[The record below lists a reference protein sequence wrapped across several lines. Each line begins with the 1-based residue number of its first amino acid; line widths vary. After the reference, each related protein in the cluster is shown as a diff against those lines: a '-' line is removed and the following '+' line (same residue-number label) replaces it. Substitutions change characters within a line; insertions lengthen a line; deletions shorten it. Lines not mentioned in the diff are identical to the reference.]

1 MLNSFGPS
9 PSVESSLLPRA
20 PTACW
25 ETVGDKPKTSV
36 ESGSPENPKHTA
48 RQSETSAG
56 QVGDKCRTMQLR
68 ASTAYWERSGGQV
81 QNHGAQS
88 TRSVS
93 QVGSFG
99 PEHPQHTGRQVG
111 DKCRSLESGGPRH
124 PHLSSK
130 AENQAANLETIDP
143 AQSPGEGDN

>member
-1 MLNSFGPS
+1 M
-9 PSVESSLLPRA
+9 
-20 PTACW
+20 
-25 ETVGDKPKTSV
+25 GDKRETNGKQAGNSV

-56 QVGDKCRTMQLR
+56 QVGDKCGTMQLR

-81 QNHGAQS
+81 QNYGAQG

-99 PEHPQHTGRQVG
+99 PEHLQHTGRQV
-111 DKCRSLESGGPRH
+111 RNTREAPN
-124 PHLSSK
+124 P
-130 AENQAANLETIDP
+130 
-143 AQSPGEGDN
+143 SPKIISA